1 MTLGQPRT
9 HLRTV
14 GSTSDRARELAER
27 GAPHG
32 TLVTAEEQTAGRGR
46 HGRTW
51 VTPPGVAIAAS
62 LVLREWDALLSLR
75 AGLAVADVAGP
86 SARVK
91 WPNDVWLGERKVAGI
106 LVEARDGRSAWAV
119 LGIGVNVALDP
130 ATLPPEVAA
139 IAGTL
144 GRPPAAIEPTLQ
156 ELLDAL
162 ERRLAQTPAGVV
174 ADLRE
179 RDALRGRRV
188 IYAEGEGVAAGIDES
203 GALLVQT
210 GGRTITVT
218 TGEVVLAPG

>member
-1 MTLGQPRT
+1 VALGLPRT
-9 HLRTV
+9 HLRSV

-27 GAPHG
+27 GAPDG

-46 HGRTW
+46 QGRGW

-75 AGLAVADVAGP
+75 AGLAVADIAGP
-86 SARVK
+86 QARVK
-91 WPNDVWLGERKVAGI
+91 WPNDVWLEGHKVAGI
-106 LVEARDGRSAWAV
+106 LAETRNGSGWAV

-144 GRPPAAIEPTLQ
+144 GRRPAAIEPTLQ
-156 ELLDAL
+156 ELLQAL
-162 ERRLAQTPAGVV
+162 ERRLAQAPASVV

-188 IYAEGEGVAAGIDES
+188 LHAGGEGVAAGIDES
-203 GALLVQT
+203 GALLVES
-210 GGRTITVT
+210 GGRTVAIT
-218 TGEVVLAPG
+218 TGEVRLAPV